1 MSVYALSVIV
11 VTALLL
17 IIGKWRK
24 NKVVF
29 RWGIASLVLLLITVG
44 PSFISGFMDGFAEG
58 ISAR

>member
-29 RWGIASLVLLLITVG
+29 RWGVASLILMVITMG
-44 PSFISGFMDGFAEG
+44 PAFISGFIDGFAEG
-58 ISAR
+58 VSAR